1 MHLRLPGPGEGSLLF
16 CPLHLGIRVSNWVEQ
31 CLTYVGK
38 RQSKISF
45 NSGCRSPWPTGL
57 SQWPP
62 QDSLPV
68 HTRRV
73 LQQREPFPSEDR
85 GSNGVGRM
93 MFTLEAETNERS
105 LSLTEG
111 KTLPAQGDR
120 PGTGCVDPLS
130 RGQDAS
136 QA

>member
-1 MHLRLPGPGEGSLLF
+1 MLF

-31 CLTYVGK
+31 RLTYVGT

-45 NSGCRSPWPTGL
+45 NSGCRSPWPTGV
-57 SQWPP
+57 SRWPP
-62 QDSLPV
+62 QGSSPV
-68 HTRRV
+68 LTRPV

-85 GSNGVGRM
+85 CSSGVGRM
-93 MFTLEAETNERS
+93 MFTLEAERNERS

-111 KTLPAQGDR
+111 KTLAAQGDG
-120 PGTGCVDPLS
+120 PGTGRVGPLS
-130 RGQDAS
+130 RGQDTL